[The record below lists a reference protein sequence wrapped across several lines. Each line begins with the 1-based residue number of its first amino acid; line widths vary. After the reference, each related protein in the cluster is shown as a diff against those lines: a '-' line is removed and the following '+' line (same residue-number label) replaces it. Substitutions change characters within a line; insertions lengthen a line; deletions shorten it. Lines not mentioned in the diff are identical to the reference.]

1 MKTTIEQVDKQLK
14 IIKLFS
20 INYARDLMITVVTTG
35 LAPIL
40 SKYDYPALK
49 LKIGIDE
56 GENVVVQYGYDR
68 SSQIDIL
75 GYTMNVT
82 AKITSITGPNKI
94 SAGENIYK
102 LLHPN

>member
-1 MKTTIEQVDKQLK
+1 
-14 IIKLFS
+14 
-20 INYARDLMITVVTTG
+20 MITVVTTEIN
-35 LAPIL
+35 PIL

-56 GENVVVQYGYDR
+56 GENVLFNMDTTGAHRLTYP
-68 SSQIDIL
+68 

-94 SAGENIYK
+94 SVGERC
-102 LLHPN
+102 L